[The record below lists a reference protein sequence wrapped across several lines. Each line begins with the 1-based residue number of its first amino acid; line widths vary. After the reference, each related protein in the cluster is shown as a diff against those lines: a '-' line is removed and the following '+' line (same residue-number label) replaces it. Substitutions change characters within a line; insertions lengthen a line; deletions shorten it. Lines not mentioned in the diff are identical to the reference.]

1 MSRWEVQKSLWPYLD
16 KLEKLGI
23 FGSNREEV
31 VNTLLSMQ
39 IVTLIGEGCISA
51 QQKKR
56 RVNWWFPRLKKKR

>member
-31 VNTLLSMQ
+31 VSTLLSMQ
-39 IVTLIGEGCISA
+39 IVTLMGEGVISA
-51 QQKKR
+51 QKKNR
-56 RVNWWFPRLKKKR
+56 KSNWFPRLKRR

>member
-39 IVTLIGEGCISA
+39 IATLIGENVISA
-51 QQKKR
+51 RSKKR
-56 RVNWWFPRLKKKR
+56 KTYWWFPRLNKKR

>member
-51 QQKKR
+51 QAKKIKSGW
-56 RVNWWFPRLKKKR
+56 WWFTKLKR

>member
-1 MSRWEVQKSLWPYLD
+1 MSRWGVQKSLWPYLD

-39 IVTLIGEGCISA
+39 IVTLIGENVISA
-51 QQKKR
+51 QKKKR
-56 RVNWWFPRLKKKR
+56 RFTFFPRLNK